1 MQVCLQ
7 QCNPTI
13 SRASEPASSMV
24 CRMRGTSLV
33 TPVAVSLCTT
43 ATALMDGSAYMH
55 PAEAKVAELALST
68 CHGQMTMQTV
78 VITNGVHAATRTFS
92 ACASFSSLA
101 PSPHRE
107 SMTFTS
113 RPSSSIMST
122 CRCSMSF
129 VSQRSLTLRRW
140 LLPAPHRSPSAT
152 LELRRRDVTYPEL
165 GEHAVAERD
174 DLVAW
179 RQCVLQR

>member
-1 MQVCLQ
+1 MLTCFRYACPSGLHTMQVCLQ
-7 QCNPTI
+7 HRNPTI

-24 CRMRGTSLV
+24 CRMRGMSLV

-55 PAEAKVAELALST
+55 QAEAKVAERASST
-68 CHGQMTMQTV
+68 CRGQMTMQNLIV
-78 VITNGVHAATRTFS
+78 TNGVHAATRTFS

-122 CRCSMSF
+122 CRCSTCF
-129 VSQRSLTLRRW
+129 VSQRSQTLRRR
-140 LLPAPHRSPSAT
+140 LLADPHLSPCAKHI
-152 LELRRRDVTYPEL
+152 LR
-165 GEHAVAERD
+165 
-174 DLVAW
+174 
-179 RQCVLQR
+179 